1 MDANSH
7 LAYVQARLQARH
19 GDRLSP
25 SEWQVLESAR
35 DIASF
40 LQSARATHLRRW
52 IDYLPADVDPHLIES
67 SLRNDWKDYV
77 AEIASWVAGEWQP
90 AVGWMATLVDLP
102 AIVHLSR
109 GCSVRRWMRE
119 DPAFAPYAIDD
130 PGPRAELLRANELGA
145 AMAALRPGD
154 KPLAVWLEHWRT
166 LQPAAGP
173 KLRSL
178 LDQFSRLLLRHL
190 HPEIEPGSQPRTG
203 ARVGLS
209 QDLERHFRNS
219 SGTIAAAFVH
229 IGLMLLCWERLRAG
243 LLLRTLV
250 PEASGRPQWA

>member
-35 DIASF
+35 DIANF
-40 LQSARATHLRRW
+40 LQSARATHLRQW
-52 IDYLPADVDPHLIES
+52 VDHLPADVDPHRIES

-77 AEIASWVAGEWQP
+77 AEIAGWVAGEWQP
-90 AVGWMATLVDLP
+90 AVEWMATLVDLP

-109 GCSVRRWMRE
+109 GYSVRRWMRE
-119 DPAFAPYAIDD
+119 DPVFALYAIDE
-130 PGPRAELLRANELGA
+130 PGPRTELLRANEPGA
-145 AMAALRPGD
+145 AMAALRPGE
-154 KPLAVWLEHWRT
+154 KPLVVWLEHWRT
-166 LQPAAGP
+166 LQPAVGP
-173 KLRSL
+173 KPRSL
-178 LDQFSRLLLRHL
+178 LDQFSNLLLRHL
-190 HPEIEPGSQPRTG
+190 HPEIESGSQPRAG
-203 ARVGLS
+203 ARVELS
-209 QDLERHFRNS
+209 RNLEHQFRS
-219 SGTIAAAFVH
+219 CSGTIGAAFVH

-243 LLLRTLV
+243 LLLRALV

>member
-7 LAYVQARLQARH
+7 LAYVQARVQARH
-19 GDRLSP
+19 GRRLSP
-25 SEWQVLESAR
+25 SEWQALESAR

-40 LQSARATHLRRW
+40 LQSARATHLRQW
-52 IDYLPADVDPHLIES
+52 IDYLPSDVDAHSIES
-67 SLRNDWKDYV
+67 SLRKDWKDYV

-90 AVGWMATLVDLP
+90 SVEWMATLVDLP
-102 AIVHLSR
+102 SIVHLSR
-109 GCSVRRWMRE
+109 GYSVRRWMRA
-119 DPAFAPYAIDD
+119 DPVFAPYAIDE
-130 PGPRAELLRANELGA
+130 PGSRAELLLANEPGA
-145 AMAALRPGD
+145 SMAALQSGQ

-166 LQPAAGP
+166 LQPAVGP
-173 KLRSL
+173 KLLSL

-190 HPEIEPGSQPRTG
+190 HPEIEPGSQPREG
-203 ARVGLS
+203 VRVELNR
-209 QDLERHFRNS
+209 DLEHQFRVC
-219 SGTIAAAFVH
+219 SGTIGAVFVH